1 MIHKNLKEQL
11 KEAMKEKDANR
22 VSVIRDLLSSFTNE
36 AVTLGKKPDEILDD
50 ETALKVIARKAKQ
63 RKDSIESFEKAD
75 RDDLVEKE
83 SKELKV
89 LEEYLPE
96 QLSDE
101 EIEKIVDKK
110 MEELG
115 VSEKKDM
122 GQLMGAVIKEAGN
135 KADGGRVSKIVQSKL
150 K

>member
-1 MIHKNLKEQL
+1 
-11 KEAMKEKDANR
+11 AMKEKDSNR
-22 VSVIRDLLSSFTNE
+22 VSVIRDLLSSLTNE

-50 ETALKVIARKAKQ
+50 ETALKVITRKAKQ
-63 RKDSIESFEKAD
+63 RKDSIESFEKAG
-75 RDDLVEKE
+75 RSELVEKE
-83 SKELKV
+83 TNELKV

-122 GQLMGAVIKEAGN
+122 GTLIGAVMEEVKG
-135 KADGGRVSKIVQSKL
+135 KADGGRVSKIIQSKL